1 MFWILPVML
10 CSVLIQDVLMR
21 ALWFVFVS
29 SAGALLAPLIW
40 PTPLNLEV

>member
-29 SAGALLAPLIW
+29 SAGALLGAEIR
-40 PTPLNLEV
+40 VRGQ